1 MVEQHKN
8 GPTIINGP
16 TRENSPTG
24 YNNPTCVKGL
34 TS

>member
-1 MVEQHKN
+1 MVEKHKN

>member
-8 GPTIINGP
+8 GPTIINGL
-16 TRENSPTG
+16 TTENSPTG
-24 YNNPTCVKGL
+24 YNNPTYVNGL

>member
-8 GPTIINGP
+8 GPTIINGL